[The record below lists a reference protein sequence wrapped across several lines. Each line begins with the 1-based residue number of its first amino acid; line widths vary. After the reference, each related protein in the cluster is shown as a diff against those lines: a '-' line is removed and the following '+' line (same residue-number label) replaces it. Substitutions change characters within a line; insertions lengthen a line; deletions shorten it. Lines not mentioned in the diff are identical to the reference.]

1 MRLILLLASLSLIPV
16 LALGEAEG
24 ALQGPPVMAPE
35 DLENYHFDKQRETK
49 APRVKD
55 LNLGQ
60 KFILDS
66 NRQNIKDLMT
76 RRLGIVNIK
85 QDLGDLKKIQE
96 VVDRKIIKNGDVEQW
111 QALGVVFGDVL
122 VAELD
127 LNWVSYEDELGS
139 SKALQWKKTEN
150 YVFPVTML
158 SKRVQYKEKV
168 DVFALFEQIKLDVVA
183 MERYEALHGKI

>member
-1 MRLILLLASLSLIPV
+1 MRLILLLASLSLIPI
-16 LALGEAEG
+16 LALGAAEST
-24 ALQGPPVMAPE
+24 LQGPPVMAPE
-35 DLENYHFDKQRETK
+35 DLENYHFDNQPETK
-49 APRVKD
+49 APTVKD

-76 RRLGIVNIK
+76 RRLGIVTIK

-96 VVDRKIIKNGDVEQW
+96 VVDRKIIKNGDVAQW

-122 VAELD
+122 AAELD
-127 LNWVSYEDELGS
+127 LNWVSYQDDLGS
-139 SKALQWKKTEN
+139 SKALRWKKTEN

>member
-1 MRLILLLASLSLIPV
+1 MHLILLLASLSLIPI

-24 ALQGPPVMAPE
+24 AQGPPVMAPE

-76 RRLGIVNIK
+76 RRLGIVTIK

-96 VVDRKIIKNGDVEQW
+96 VVDRKIINNGDVEQW

-122 VAELD
+122 AAELD

-139 SKALQWKKTEN
+139 SKALRWKKTEN

>member
-1 MRLILLLASLSLIPV
+1 MRLILLLASLSLIPI
-16 LALGEAEG
+16 LALGEAEST
-24 ALQGPPVMAPE
+24 LQGPPVMAPE
-35 DLENYHFDKQRETK
+35 DLENYHFDNQPVTRPPT
-49 APRVKD
+49 VKD

-76 RRLGIVNIK
+76 RRLGIVTIK

-96 VVDRKIIKNGDVEQW
+96 VVDRKIINNGDVEQW

-122 VAELD
+122 AAELD

-139 SKALQWKKTEN
+139 SKALRWKKTEN

>member
-1 MRLILLLASLSLIPV
+1 MRLFLLLASLSLIPI
-16 LALGEAEG
+16 LALGEAES

-49 APRVKD
+49 APTVKD

-76 RRLGIVNIK
+76 RRLGIVTIK
-85 QDLGDLKKIQE
+85 QDLGDLKQIQE

-139 SKALQWKKTEN
+139 SKALRWKKTEN

-168 DVFALFEQIKLDVVA
+168 DVFALFEQIKLDIAA
-183 MERYEALHGKI
+183 MERYESLHEKI